1 MTISASDGA
10 NPLDLDHYSM
20 ASNEWEWLGV
30 TLTTHRIWTAATGD
44 VEGLEFPYQA
54 VCAAVAVAFF
64 RTTVYHQGES
74 AVVRYAFSALLAALA
89 YAHKSYELILAVEAF
104 SYCLTGVSAAYH
116 FWQSRSSAATSS
128 SSSSMLQRLL
138 FGLVSVGASAVF
150 SYGLARSLVSGAL
163 LDSLLW
169 ITPSVVRQAVEYLI
183 PIRECLDA
191 YDMMV
196 SLSLPADVLPR
207 QLSHLLFVTFHI
219 QVGMGFLGIHFL
231 RQEQMRRNMLVRMD
245 VATEEEEEGNE
256 SSSVNGKATADPA
269 AAILARSKKFQR
281 SAIPFIF
288 RTALPYML
296 QVSEGLIYPWECY

>member
-1 MTISASDGA
+1 MTISAADGA
-10 NPLDLDHYSM
+10 NPLDLDHYST

-74 AVVRYAFSALLAALA
+74 ALVRYAFSALLAALA

-104 SYCLTGVSAAYH
+104 SYCLTGVVAAYH
-116 FWQSRSSAATSS
+116 FWQSRSAAATS

-150 SYGLARSLVSGAL
+150 SYGLARSLASGAL

-245 VATEEEEEGNE
+245 VATEEEDGDG
-256 SSSVNGKATADPA
+256 SSSVSGNAKVDPA
-269 AAILARSKKFQR
+269 AAIMARSKKFQR

-296 QVSEGLIYPWECY
+296 QVSEGLIYPW